1 MQSDNSV
8 LTAIDKREFE
18 RAEQLLLAGEK
29 IPADMHPFNLSQLYD
44 QVVRA
49 KAFGILNILIERKR
63 IITDVY
69 EYESF
74 KDSIFESL
82 FTDLPGDADSLLFL
96 ENFLE
101 QLDNKNDEVE
111 GFTLLSYALEEGASP
126 AIIRTMISGGCATNF
141 RNLAE
146 ETLVYQVVNN
156 NRVSAEKRFAY
167 LSILVEQG
175 IDINE
180 PNVEGTTALHLAVRR
195 HKKEF
200 IQPLLDYG
208 ADPTIADKKNET
220 PFYTAIVDLNDGET
234 YKQLSAK
241 HRADF
246 NLRNRSNETL
256 LSGFMRMM
264 YQSDGGFALLQQLI
278 DDGADL
284 KQCSPYYNEDKSGL
298 DWLIEKDSS
307 LLQAIVEKNN
317 INVNEQDNEGNT
329 MLHKICKKDCNYS
342 QEAAKNTY
350 RKVKFLLAAGAD
362 PSITNIHD
370 ETAMQLAAK
379 DNLKAK
385 TVELLLHSKK

>member
-1 MQSDNSV
+1 MQSENPV
-8 LTAIDKREFE
+8 LTAINKREFGK
-18 RAEQLLLAGEK
+18 AEQLLINGEN
-29 IPADMHPFNLSQLYD
+29 IPEDIHSYNLSYLYD
-44 QVVRA
+44 QVTRA
-49 KAFGILNILIERKR
+49 KAFGILNILIDRKR

-74 KDSIFESL
+74 RSSIFESL
-82 FTDLPGDADSLLFL
+82 FKNLPEDADSLIFL
-96 ENFLE
+96 ESFLKKLE
-101 QLDNKNDEVE
+101 NKNDEVE
-111 GFTLLSYALEEGASP
+111 NFTLLSYALEEGASP
-126 AIIRTMISGGCATNF
+126 AIIRTMISSGCATDF

-156 NRVSAEKRFAY
+156 NRVSAEKRFEY
-167 LSILVEQG
+167 LSILMEQG

-220 PFYTAIVDLNDGET
+220 PFYTAIVDLNDGEI

-264 YQSDGGFALLQQLI
+264 YQSDGGFSLLQQLI

-284 KQCSPYYNEDKSGL
+284 KQSSPYYDEDKSGL

-307 LLQAIVEKNN
+307 LLKAIVEKNN
-317 INVNEQDNEGNT
+317 IDINEQDNDGNT
-329 MLHKICKKDCNYS
+329 MLHKICGKDCNYS

-350 RKVKFLLAAGAD
+350 RKVKFLLEAGAD
-362 PSITNIHD
+362 PSITNTQD
-370 ETAMQLAAK
+370 QTAMQLAAK

-385 TVELLLHSKK
+385 TVELLLNSKK